1 MTGKEFTR
9 LLTKAATTDDPELL
23 AQVTLA
29 IEEGEVDFREHITDT
44 LRLADEL
51 NMTIVGIDSEI
62 KRLEVLKLEREA
74 RVKRLRG
81 YVQWTL
87 EQVGESQWHDEL
99 HTVLIKRNPPKVVIE
114 SEALVPSEYRKVT
127 IKEVESIDKKAIA
140 EAIKNGVPVDGCKLI
155 QEFRM
160 EIK

>member
-1 MTGKEFTR
+1 MTGREFTR
-9 LLTKAATTDDPELL
+9 LLTKAATTDNPEVL
-23 AQVTLA
+23 AELTEA
-29 IEEGEVDFREHITDT
+29 IESGEVDFMKHMTET

-62 KRLEVLKLEREA
+62 KRLQVLKLEREV
-74 RVKRLRG
+74 RVKRLHG
-81 YVQWTL
+81 YIQWTL

-99 HTVLIKRNPPKVVIE
+99 HTVLIKRNPPKVVVENE
-114 SEALVPSEYRKVT
+114 SLVPTEHRV
-127 IKEVESIDKKAIA
+127 IKTKTEESIDKNAIA

-155 QEFRM
+155 QELRM